1 MKKRIGIKDVA
12 KEAGVS
18 IATVSYIINKNPKE
32 SISQETIDRVNE
44 AIKKLNYVPNLSA
57 RSLASNKTNLIG
69 VVIPQ
74 TEPGKKFMF
83 NNPFYGEFL
92 SSVEYVARTKG
103 YHVLISG
110 TDANQSYL
118 EVAKKRSLDGI
129 IIVGMY
135 DEDFYE
141 DLKKSQIPIV
151 LVDSYCKDHYFHS
164 IQINDRYGGYI
175 ATKYLIE
182 KGHRK
187 IAYITGM
194 LKKGGVNDHR
204 LLGYID
210 ALKEANIPFQDEC
223 VYSGN
228 VGYEYGIEV
237 ADLIYKRGNRE
248 TAIFCSADIMAM
260 GVMKGLKNRGLRIPQ
275 DISIMGFD
283 DSYISKLLDP
293 ALTTVKQDIN
303 LKGCTA
309 ANIIIDIAEN
319 RIKGKQDVILPLEI
333 VERESVE
340 SLI

>member
-1 MKKRIGIKDVA
+1 
-12 KEAGVS
+12 
-18 IATVSYIINKNPKE
+18 YIINKNPKE

-151 LVDSYCKDHYFHS
+151 LVDSYCKDH
-164 IQINDRYGGYI
+164 
-175 ATKYLIE
+175 
-182 KGHRK
+182 
-187 IAYITGM
+187 
-194 LKKGGVNDHR
+194 
-204 LLGYID
+204 
-210 ALKEANIPFQDEC
+210 
-223 VYSGN
+223 
-228 VGYEYGIEV
+228 
-237 ADLIYKRGNRE
+237 
-248 TAIFCSADIMAM
+248 
-260 GVMKGLKNRGLRIPQ
+260 
-275 DISIMGFD
+275 
-283 DSYISKLLDP
+283 
-293 ALTTVKQDIN
+293 
-303 LKGCTA
+303 
-309 ANIIIDIAEN
+309 
-319 RIKGKQDVILPLEI
+319 
-333 VERESVE
+333 
-340 SLI
+340 